1 MTSTLPVPP
10 LVSPVEAP
18 PATPPTDRSRSR
30 RSAFFFGPARD
41 PSWARPSLLA
51 LLSLTGILYL
61 WGLGASG
68 WANAFYSAAV
78 QAGTVSW
85 KAFFFG
91 SSDAANSI
99 TVDKT
104 PGALWIMDLSA
115 RIFGVNPW
123 SILVPEALMGVA
135 TVALLFAT
143 VKRWYGP
150 AAGLIAGAVT
160 ALTPVAVLM
169 FRFNN
174 PDALLVLLMV
184 AGAYATVRAIENGST
199 KWLMLAGVF
208 VGFGF
213 LAKMLQALLVVPV
226 YALAY
231 LIAGPPKLGKRL
243 WQLLLAGVAV
253 VVSAGWYIAIVELV
267 PASMRPYIGG
277 SQNNSLLE
285 LTLGYNGLG
294 RLNGDETGSVGGG
307 GGNGGG
313 MWGESGIL

>member
-10 LVSPVEAP
+10 TVSPAGPP
-18 PATPPTDRSRSR
+18 PADRPRSRW
-30 RSAFFFGPARD
+30 SALFLGRPQDA
-41 PSWARPSLLA
+41 PWVRPSLIA
-51 LLSLTGILYL
+51 LLAITGVLYL
-61 WGLGASG
+61 WGLGESG

-78 QAGTVSW
+78 QAGSESW
-85 KAFFFG
+85 KAFFYG

-104 PGALWIMDLSA
+104 PASLWIMALSV
-115 RIFGVNPW
+115 RIFGLNSW
-123 SILVPEALMGVA
+123 SILLPQALMGVA
-135 TVALLFAT
+135 TAGLLFAT
-143 VKRWYGP
+143 VKRYVGP

-199 KWLMLAGVF
+199 KWLVLAGVF

-231 LIAGPPKLGKRL
+231 LFAGPPKLGKRL
-243 WQLLLAGVAV
+243 WQLLLAGLAV

-267 PASMRPYIGG
+267 PASMRPYI
-277 SQNNSLLE
+277 
-285 LTLGYNGLG
+285 
-294 RLNGDETGSVGGG
+294 
-307 GGNGGG
+307 
-313 MWGESGIL
+313 